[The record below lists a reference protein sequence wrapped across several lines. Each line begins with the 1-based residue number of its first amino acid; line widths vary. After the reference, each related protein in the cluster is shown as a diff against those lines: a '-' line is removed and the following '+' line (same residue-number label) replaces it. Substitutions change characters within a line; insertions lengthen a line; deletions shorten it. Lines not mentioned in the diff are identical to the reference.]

1 MMGLDHAE
9 AGKAALDRL
18 LNTLAVG
25 VQRCVVCSIP
35 TNAQARFDPINAV
48 TVHYVVAGNGFFQ
61 VGNEAPLALGPE
73 SIVIAPAKTLQFWA
87 SHQDAGVESHG
98 REVCLSVDDR
108 LAQLQTRGQSE
119 EALSIVRSEIRVT
132 NGGIVGVF
140 DHLRQ
145 PIVERFEENDV
156 ARQIF
161 ELMVTELAQTDVGS
175 HAVAESLMK
184 AFLVLL
190 LRKHLERG
198 HASSSIFLMM
208 SDPRLA
214 RAMITV
220 LERPEQDHTLES
232 LAAEAGMSRTGFA
245 DRFREV
251 FSQSPNEFI
260 QDLRMKAA
268 AHLLTTTELPIKAV
282 AASVGYSSRSYFSRA
297 FRVAFAAD
305 PSAYRSAH
313 RS

>member
-1 MMGLDHAE
+1 MMGLDYAE
-9 AGKAALDRL
+9 AGKASLNRL
-18 LNTLAVG
+18 LNSLAVG
-25 VQRCVVCSIP
+25 IQRCVVCSIP

-48 TVHYVVAGNGFFQ
+48 TVHYVVAGQGFFQ
-61 VGNEAPLALGPE
+61 VGNEAALAVGAE

-87 SHQDAGVESHG
+87 SHPDAGVETQG
-98 REVCLSVDDR
+98 REVCISIDDK
-108 LAQLQTRGQSE
+108 LAQLQTRGKSD

-161 ELMVTELAQTDVGS
+161 ELMVTEFAQTNVGS

-184 AFLVLL
+184 TFLVFL
-190 LRKHLERG
+190 LRKHLQRG

-214 RAMITV
+214 RAMIDV

-232 LAAEAGMSRTGFA
+232 LAAAAGMSRSGFA

-297 FRVAFAAD
+297 FRVAFATD
-305 PSAYRSAH
+305 PSAYRTTNKS
-313 RS
+313 

>member
-1 MMGLDHAE
+1 MMGLEHAE
-9 AGKAALDRL
+9 AGKEALDRL
-18 LNTLAVG
+18 LNTLSVG
-25 VQRCVVCSIP
+25 VQRCVICSIP
-35 TNAQARFDPINAV
+35 NNAQARFDPINAV
-48 TVHYVVAGNGFFQ
+48 TVHYVVAGIGFFQ
-61 VGNEAPLALGPE
+61 IGNEEALAVGPE

-87 SHQDAGVESHG
+87 SHRDAGVETHG
-98 REVCLSVDDR
+98 REICISVDDR
-108 LAQLQTRGQSE
+108 LAQLQTRGQSD
-119 EALSIVRSEIRVT
+119 EALSILRSEIRVT

-145 PIVERFEENDV
+145 PIVERFEENDT

-161 ELMVTELAQTDVGS
+161 ELMVTELAQADVGS

-198 HASSSIFLMM
+198 HASSSIFSMM

-214 RAMITV
+214 RAMINV

-232 LAAEAGMSRTGFA
+232 LAAAAGMSRTGFG

-268 AHLLTTTELPIKAV
+268 AHFLTTTDLPIKAV

-297 FRVAFAAD
+297 FRVVFAMD
-305 PSAYRSAH
+305 PSAYRSAN
-313 RS
+313 RA